1 MKILFMGTPDFA
13 RESLKALYES
23 GDLIVAAVTQPDKPK
38 GRGYKLC
45 PCAVK
50 IYAEEKKIPVY
61 QPDTLKGEEFSSLL
75 KSLSPDLIVVVSYG
89 KLLPENVLEF
99 PKYGCI
105 NVHGSLLPKYRGA
118 APIQRAI
125 INGESMTGITTMYME
140 KGLDT
145 GDMLQK
151 TEVEISDNDNFETLH
166 DKLALCGAQTLLST
180 IKSLKAGTLSPS
192 KQNDNEATYA
202 AKIEKNDCLIDFSK
216 TAREIFNLVRGLSPL
231 PLAFT
236 HTPDGKILKVVS
248 CECATSDDT
257 QVNAAPGTVISL
269 DGGICVA
276 CEGGSVKILEVIPQG
291 KGRMNAQDF
300 VRGRKIFVGD
310 IFK

>member
-1 MKILFMGTPDFA
+1 MKILFMGTPEFA

-23 GDLIVAAVTQPDKPK
+23 GEDIVAAVTQPDKPK

-50 IYAEEKKIPVY
+50 IYAEEKNIPVY
-61 QPDTLKGEEFSSLL
+61 QPNTLKGEEFSSLL
-75 KSLSPDLIVVVSYG
+75 KSLSPELIVVVSYG

-99 PKYGCI
+99 PEYGCI

-125 INGESMTGITTMYME
+125 INGESKTGITTMYME

-166 DKLALCGAQTLLST
+166 DKLALCGAQTLLNT
-180 IKSLKAGTLSPS
+180 IESLKAGTLSPS

-216 TAREIFNLVRGLSPL
+216 TPREIFNLVRGLSPL

-248 CECATSDDT
+248 CKCATSDDT
-257 QVNAAPGTVISL
+257 QVNAAPGTVVSL
-269 DGGICVA
+269 DGGIGIA
-276 CEGGSVKILEVIPQG
+276 CAGGSVKILEVIPQG
-291 KGRMNAQDF
+291 KGRMSARDF
-300 VRGRKIFVGD
+300 IRGRKISVGE

>member
-1 MKILFMGTPDFA
+1 MKILFMGTPEFA

-23 GDLIVAAVTQPDKPK
+23 GEDIVAAVTQPDKPK

-50 IYAEEKKIPVY
+50 IYAEEKNIPVY
-61 QPDTLKGEEFSSLL
+61 QPNTLKGEEFSSLL
-75 KSLSPDLIVVVSYG
+75 KSLSPELIVVVSYG

-125 INGESMTGITTMYME
+125 INGESKTGITTMYME

-166 DKLALCGAQTLLST
+166 DKLALCGAQTLLNT
-180 IKSLKAGTLSPS
+180 IESLKAGTLSPS

-216 TAREIFNLVRGLSPL
+216 TPREIFNLVRGLSPL

-248 CECATSDDT
+248 CECAKTDNA
-257 QVNAAPGTVISL
+257 QVNAAPGTVVSL
-269 DGGICVA
+269 DGGIGIA
-276 CEGGSVKILEVIPQG
+276 CAGGSVKILEVIPQG
-291 KGRMNAQDF
+291 KGRMSARDF
-300 VRGRKIFVGD
+300 IRGRKISVGE

>member
-23 GDLIVAAVTQPDKPK
+23 GEEIVAAVTQPDKPK

-236 HTPDGKILKVVS
+236 HTPDGNILKVVS
-248 CECATSDDT
+248 CECEKTDNM
-257 QVNAAPGTVISL
+257 QVGVAPGTVISL